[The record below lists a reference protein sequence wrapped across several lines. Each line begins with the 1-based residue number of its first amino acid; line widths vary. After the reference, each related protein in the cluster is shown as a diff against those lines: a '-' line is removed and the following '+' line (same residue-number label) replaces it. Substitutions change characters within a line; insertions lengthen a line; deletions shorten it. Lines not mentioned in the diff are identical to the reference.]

1 MYHCDLLAAVTESII
16 GGVVMQEYHIVPKA
30 TMQRYPIYLKAL
42 RKLHSQGMTRVL
54 SSELSELVDISSTTI
69 RRDLSFIGCLGKQG
83 YGYDIEKLIN
93 VFNEKLGSGFDEK
106 IILLGVGNL
115 GQALLNYNRWDY
127 VVGEVVMAFDI
138 NPEVLGVKNGVPIYH
153 IDELEQRIPS
163 DCHIAIITVSQDCQQ
178 LVDRL
183 AACGITGLIDF
194 THQHFKVPRGVILK
208 EIDVVSNIQELIF
221 ETNSAK
227 KFK

>member
-1 MYHCDLLAAVTESII
+1 MYKTYSMELAGRTPTEAILFNIDSNSTAAAKSDSNA
-16 GGVVMQEYHIVPKA
+16 IV
-30 TMQRYPIYLKAL
+30 
-42 RKLHSQGMTRVL
+42 
-54 SSELSELVDISSTTI
+54 LVFN
-69 RRDLSFIGCLGKQG
+69 R
-83 YGYDIEKLIN
+83 

-106 IILLGVGNL
+106 IILIGVGNL

-153 IDELEQRIPS
+153 VDELEQRIPS

-183 AACGITGLIDF
+183 AECGITGLIDF